1 MNVENLIE
9 FDKVKEIWE
18 NLAVTEWAKEK
29 IREISFCLNESDL
42 RRQLRE
48 TTDSRN
54 LIEMLGMP
62 PLQNLTEIKDILMV
76 AEKGDCLTPYQ
87 LERVEIVLAV
97 VRRLKEYL
105 SRGKTYE
112 NPLAY
117 YEENLDSLEEL
128 REEIGRQIRGQAV
141 DDYAS
146 KELAQIRGQIT
157 RCEEQMKQKAEQVMR
172 SNKECACL

>member
-1 MNVENLIE
+1 MNVEKLIE

-62 PLQNLTEIKDILMV
+62 PLQNLTEIK
-76 AEKGDCLTPYQ
+76 
-87 LERVEIVLAV
+87 
-97 VRRLKEYL
+97 
-105 SRGKTYE
+105 
-112 NPLAY
+112 
-117 YEENLDSLEEL
+117 
-128 REEIGRQIRGQAV
+128 EIGR
-141 DDYAS
+141 AS
-146 KELAQIRGQIT
+146 CRER
-157 RCEEQMKQKAEQVMR
+157 V
-172 SNKECACL
+172 